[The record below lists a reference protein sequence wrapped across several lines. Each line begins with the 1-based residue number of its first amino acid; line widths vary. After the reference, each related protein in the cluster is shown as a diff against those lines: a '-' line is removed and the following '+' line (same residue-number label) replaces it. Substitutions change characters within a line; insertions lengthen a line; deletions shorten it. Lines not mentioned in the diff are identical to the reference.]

1 MAKKNN
7 NKKKKVN
14 NLGAKIV
21 VWIML
26 FIMVSS
32 FVASLAIYF
41 VG

>member
-7 NKKKKVN
+7 KKKKKVN
-14 NLGAKIV
+14 NLGAKII

-26 FIMVSS
+26 FIMVAS

-41 VG
+41 IG

>member
-7 NKKKKVN
+7 KKKKKVN

-26 FIMVSS
+26 FIMVAS
-32 FVASLAIYF
+32 FVTSLAIYF